1 MNKENGLELVRIRMI
16 PDRTLRSSEPVSGV
30 SDAVKL
36 LTREFGDL
44 DREILMVVN
53 LTNQL
58 QVINANICSV
68 GTLNYT
74 VAHPRDIFKS
84 AILSNAS
91 CCLILHNHPSGTL
104 QSSEQDLDMT
114 RRMVS
119 AGKILGIEVLDHVII
134 GRSEMEYVSLRQ
146 EGLMETDAQDWKEME
161 QAADRQPEH
170 KL

>member
-1 MNKENGLELVRIRMI
+1 MNKESGLERVRIRMI

-104 QSSEQDLDMT
+104 QPSEQDLDMT

-119 AGKILGIEVLDHVII
+119 AGKILGIEVLDHLII
-134 GRSEMEYVSLRQ
+134 GTRERAYTSLRDR
-146 EGLMETDAQDWKEME
+146 GVMEFPDRDWRELE
-161 QAADRQPEH
+161 RAADRQPEH
-170 KL
+170 TL

>member
-1 MNKENGLELVRIRMI
+1 MNKENGLEPVRIRMI

-30 SDAVKL
+30 SDVVKL

-104 QSSEQDLDMT
+104 QPSEQDLDMT

-119 AGKILGIEVLDHVII
+119 AGKILGIEVLDHLII
-134 GRSEMEYVSLRQ
+134 GTRERAYTSLRDR
-146 EGLMETDAQDWKEME
+146 GVMEFPDRDWRELE
-161 QAADRQPEH
+161 RAADRQPEH
-170 KL
+170 TL